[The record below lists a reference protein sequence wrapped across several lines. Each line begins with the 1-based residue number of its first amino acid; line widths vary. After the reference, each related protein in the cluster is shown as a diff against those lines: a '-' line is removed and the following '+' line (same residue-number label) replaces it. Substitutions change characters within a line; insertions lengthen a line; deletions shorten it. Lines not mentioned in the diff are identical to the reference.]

1 MKKSLKVPLILAIV
15 AILFLPY
22 KAIAFEGGMPENSIA
37 RKACQLKMDQQK
49 LWIDHVLL
57 TRNYIIS
64 DIASLEDKT
73 VVTQAL
79 MENQEDIGNLFKS
92 YYGDEF
98 GNNLTTLLKQHID
111 IAGKLVDAAKA
122 GNSDDVKKL
131 NDEWHQNADKIS
143 KLIASANPDLKE
155 DVIRDMFYKH
165 LDLTIKE
172 TEARINKDWEADL
185 TAYQLGEDHIVK
197 FADMLSDGIIKQ
209 FAKKFK

>member
-1 MKKSLKVPLILAIV
+1 MKKSLKIPLLIAIV
-15 AILFLPY
+15 SILFLPY
-22 KAIAFEGGMPENSIA
+22 KAIAFEGGTPQNSIA
-37 RKACQLKMDQQK
+37 RKACQLKMDQQR

-73 VVTQAL
+73 VVTQSL
-79 MENQEDIGNLFKS
+79 MENQDDIGNLFKP

-111 IAGKLVDAAKA
+111 IAGKLVDAAKS
-122 GNSDDVKKL
+122 GNSEDVKKL
-131 NDEWHQNADKIS
+131 NDEWHQNADKIV

-155 DVIRDMFYKH
+155 DVLRDMFYKH

-172 TEARINKDWEADL
+172 TEARINKDWESDL
-185 TAYQLGEDHIVK
+185 TAYQLGEDHIIK
-197 FADMLSDGIIKQ
+197 FSDMLSDGIIKQ
-209 FAKKFK
+209 FAKKF